1 MAHHMRQRSVI
12 NNSTSKQQFAFSKA
26 DRFPTEKKWTNAFG
40 YEIPG
45 YMGHTKPVAAGFAV
59 REDRWGYEELKK
71 HQRGLGGIEGADN
84 VNNIST
90 KMRTSSYSFGVSRS
104 AMKKLHVDE
113 ILKKKDENLPGP
125 ERYNKKDTF
134 GA

>member
-1 MAHHMRQRSVI
+1 MSHHARQKSVV

-26 DRFPTEKKWTNAFG
+26 SRFPEPKKWTKAFG

-45 YMGHTKPVAAGFAV
+45 YMGHTKPVGAGFGV
-59 REDRWGYEELKK
+59 REDRFGYEETKK
-71 HQRGLGGIEGADN
+71 VQRGLGGIESPESVGPL
-84 VNNIST
+84 ST

-113 ILKKKDENLPGP
+113 ILKKKEENLPGP
-125 ERYNKKDTF
+125 DRYMKKDCF
-134 GA
+134 G